1 MMVDVIEPLPQY
13 PPSTRTLP
21 SRAETQSD
29 KTYLSPST
37 HSKQ

>member
-1 MMVDVIEPLPQY
+1 MMVDVFGPPPQY

-29 KTYLSPST
+29 ETYLSPST